1 MKADEGRTLTDA
13 ELEKLEEQIIEAYGD
28 AAGEMQAIIDE
39 YFEKFAALDE
49 EYKALIGQTVNG
61 EEWTEERYQQWRLAQ
76 LGRGERFNLMRDR
89 LNERVTAANETA
101 MAYINDAT
109 PGIYTLNRNYAAYE
123 VGGTGDFTLLD
134 EQTVRRLVAEQP
146 DLMPYY
152 PEEKAVRRGIDL
164 EYGKK
169 QITNSVTRGIL
180 TGRSS
185 HEIAADLLTR
195 VQDMSVTSA
204 IRAARTAVTA
214 AENGGRQ
221 ASYEKAA
228 AMGIEMEREWMATK
242 DARTRPEHGA
252 ADGQRVAVDEP
263 FIVGGQ
269 RLMTP
274 GDTAHGASGWNIYN
288 CRCCVR
294 AVVKGHGRKRE
305 TYAEWLGRMQKEAA
319 ESAAQSRETVSM
331 AASAGGN
338 DWTQTI
344 ARPFSAE
351 EQRQIVEYANERGV
365 CIGDISAF
373 DGDPVLLKTEID
385 SVGSACAANG
395 IKNFP
400 TIHAQALDDKDFA
413 VLNRETNSITFNTK
427 ALRDRAI
434 TESNIANGKY
444 FASKTLEDIGLHEV
458 GHIFAVENKL
468 NGVVIA
474 KKAYYNITGKHISTK
489 YLKEYLRKEISLNA
503 ANQDSEI
510 IAEIFVAEKNNPS
523 EFVKQFMALI
533 RKEIII

>member
-252 ADGQRVAVDEP
+252 ADGQRVGVDEP

-305 TYAEWLGRMQKEAA
+305 TYAEWLERLGEEAA
-319 ESAAQSRETVSM
+319 AAN
-331 AASAGGN
+331 AADDAEALKFFGADARDDLN
-338 DWTQTI
+338 TI
-344 ARPFSAE
+344 ASHATIRLENGFAAFPEDDPLTENIKAVKPLKTFFDVAMHGSPTAVGYGTTETNMSPRLLASVIRHTDGWNEQKIRLLSCSTGKQTGEEYCFAE
-351 EQRQIVEYANERGV
+351 ELANALGV
-365 CIGDISAF
+365 TVRAPND
-373 DGDPVLLKTEID
+373 VLYINKHGGIY
-385 SVGSACAANG
+385 VG
-395 IKNFP
+395 
-400 TIHAQALDDKDFA
+400 
-413 VLNRETNSITFNTK
+413 ET
-427 ALRDRAI
+427 R
-434 TESNIANGKY
+434 NGKFVDY
-444 FASKTLEDIGLHEV
+444 YPNQRGR
-458 GHIFAVENKL
+458 
-468 NGVVIA
+468 
-474 KKAYYNITGKHISTK
+474 KK
-489 YLKEYLRKEISLNA
+489 
-503 ANQDSEI
+503 
-510 IAEIFVAEKNNPS
+510 
-523 EFVKQFMALI
+523 
-533 RKEIII
+533 